1 MPTLAPRPT
10 SRFPRTATGFTLLE
24 LLVTLVVLG
33 FVTAIL
39 AQAMGQFFRIDRLLA
54 TRALP
59 AQAEAVR
66 IDWIRQALNALQ
78 PPDVTGRYGLRGSAR
93 HLEGTSGNP
102 LADGPAGF
110 GQVDLTLSFDADAG
124 ETTLLARLAGRS
136 QPVALLKWSGDLGR
150 FNYYDLKGNRLEAWP
165 PGLGAHDPLPAT
177 IVLETGLDSPA
188 VIVAAPL
195 ISNEEHPSRQEVEGL

>member
-1 MPTLAPRPT
+1 LAPRPA
-10 SRFPRTATGFTLLE
+10 SRRARRATGFTLLE

-54 TRALP
+54 TTALP

-66 IDWIRQALNALQ
+66 IDWIRQALAALQ
-78 PPDVTGRYGLRGSAR
+78 PPDAAGHYGLKGSAR

-110 GQVDLTLSFDADAG
+110 GQVDLTLSSDPDAG
-124 ETTLLARLAGRS
+124 ETALLAKLAGRA
-136 QPVALLKWSGDLGR
+136 QPVALLRWGGDQGR
-150 FNYYDLKGNRLEAWP
+150 FGYYDAKGNRSDSWP
-165 PGLGAHDPLPAT
+165 PATLGAHDPLPAA

-195 ISNEEHPSRQEVEGL
+195 ISNEEHPSRLEVEGL